1 MFLYVNLPPP
11 SAAQLRNLVDS
22 MEELR
27 RVPAEVKQQLF
38 KFYHHLE
45 RNQGH
50 LEDANKATLSL
61 RNILRILRQM
71 AAAPDTPESSL
82 SYLLDNVMLV
92 PFLPSNMQTI
102 IADAKTAAGISN
114 RHATALALLD
124 PPSISTD
131 GKSLTIGGIQAPRL
145 QASRP
150 ELVPNPVFYDNP
162 TQTRLMSKMLAAYKV
177 RFFHLEFASLNVE
190 AC

>member
-11 SAAQLRNLVDS
+11 TAAQLRHLVDS

-27 RVPAEVKQQLF
+27 NISAEVKQQLF
-38 KFYHHLE
+38 KFYHYLE
-45 RNQGH
+45 RNQSH
-50 LEDANKATLSL
+50 LEDANKVTLSL

-71 AAAPDTPESSL
+71 AAAPDTTESSL

-92 PFLPSNMQTI
+92 PFLPSNMHTI
-102 IADAKTAAGISN
+102 IADAKEAAGISN
-114 RHATALALLD
+114 SAAAALPPLD
-124 PPSISTD
+124 PPSISKD
-131 GKSLTIGGIQAPRL
+131 EKMLTIGGVEAPRL

-177 RFFHLEFASLNVE
+177 KFLI
-190 AC
+190 